1 MNTFTISCIPYYD
14 RFNQCYKNILSVDN
28 IPKGPLARLIRRIEY
43 NKLSPG
49 SSKMTDGPC
58 YKYDKC
64 KYVIIGTQN
73 KCCEFMTQEQIYE
86 LTSFLLSNGYQI
98 ENQITN
104 TLNNS
109 QIKIQRNKPL
119 YVVTYY
125 GNNPPQMVYMR

>member
-14 RFNQCYKNILSVDN
+14 RFNQCYKNILSVN
-28 IPKGPLARLIRRIEY
+28 SIPNGPLARLIRRIEY
-43 NKLSPG
+43 NKLSPFQQ
-49 SSKMTDGPC
+49 DGPC

-64 KYVIIGTQN
+64 KYAIIGEEGD
-73 KCCEFMTQEQIYE
+73 KCCRFMTQEQIYD
-86 LTSFLLSNGYQI
+86 LTGFLLSNGYQI
-98 ENQITN
+98 ENQLTN

-109 QIKIQRNKPL
+109 QIQFPRNKPL

>member
-43 NKLSPG
+43 NKLSPFQR
-49 SSKMTDGPC
+49 DGPC

-64 KYVIIGTQN
+64 KYVIIGGN
-73 KCCEFMTQEQIYE
+73 ECFNFMTQEQIYE

-98 ENQITN
+98 ENQLTN
-104 TLNNS
+104 ILNNS

>member
-14 RFNQCYKNILSVDN
+14 RFNQCYQNILSVDS
-28 IPKGPLARLIRRIEY
+28 IPNGPLVRLIRRIEY
-43 NKLSPG
+43 NKLSPFQQ
-49 SSKMTDGPC
+49 DGPC

-64 KYVIIGTQN
+64 KYAIIGTQN
-73 KCCEFMTQEQIYE
+73 KCCEFMTQEQIYD

-109 QIKIQRNKPL
+109 QIKIPRNKPL

>member
-14 RFNQCYKNILSVDN
+14 RFNQCYKNILSVN
-28 IPKGPLARLIRRIEY
+28 SIPNGPLARLIRRIEY
-43 NKLSPG
+43 NKLSPFQQ
-49 SSKMTDGPC
+49 DGPC

-64 KYVIIGTQN
+64 KYAIVAGID
-73 KCCEFMTQEQIYE
+73 KCCEFMTQEQIYD

-98 ENQITN
+98 ENQVTN

-109 QIKIQRNKPL
+109 QIKISRNKPL

>member
-14 RFNQCYKNILSVDN
+14 RFNQCYQNILSVN
-28 IPKGPLARLIRRIEY
+28 SIPNGPLARLIRRIKY
-43 NKLSPG
+43 NKLSPFQQN
-49 SSKMTDGPC
+49 GPC
-58 YKYDKC
+58 YKYDEC
-64 KYVIIGTQN
+64 KYAIIGGIKN

-109 QIKIQRNKPL
+109 QIKNSRNKPL

>member
-28 IPKGPLARLIRRIEY
+28 IPKGPLAKLIRRIEY
-43 NKLSPG
+43 NKLSPFQQN
-49 SSKMTDGPC
+49 GPC
-58 YKYDKC
+58 YTYDKC
-64 KYVIIGTQN
+64 KYVIIGRGD

-98 ENQITN
+98 ENQLTN